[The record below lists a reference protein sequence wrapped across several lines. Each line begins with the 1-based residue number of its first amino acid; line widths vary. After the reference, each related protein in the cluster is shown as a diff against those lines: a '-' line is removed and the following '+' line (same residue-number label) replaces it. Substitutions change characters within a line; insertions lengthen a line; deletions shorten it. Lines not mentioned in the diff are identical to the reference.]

1 MNSRTG
7 PGNHALSITA
17 RKRTES
23 KVLLLSVSLSVAIH
37 AIIFVFRVDLPA
49 AVIEIPAEAWSIEV
63 APVFAMR
70 VVVLAPVEPDVST
83 PVIRVEPPNPLSP
96 PAQPR
101 PLPEGTSLE
110 PPVDRPRARHDVPR
124 SASDVLRPRAG
135 ASSLRI
141 PAADIPRTRV
151 APFRSSQPTLGEL
164 LRRMSDS
171 VAAAEKARSQFTSW
185 TRRGRN
191 WELAPGRIRFGP
203 VTIPMC
209 YGGFDAADC
218 GFGVSSGRRDEYRA
232 RSQADR
238 EIRQQTQRMDL
249 RRTLEAGARR
259 MRARRDAR
267 RDSIRRG
274 GR

>member
-1 MNSRTG
+1 
-7 PGNHALSITA
+7 
-17 RKRTES
+17 
-23 KVLLLSVSLSVAIH
+23 
-37 AIIFVFRVDLPA
+37 
-49 AVIEIPAEAWSIEV
+49 
-63 APVFAMR
+63 MR
-70 VVVLAPVEPDVST
+70 VLVLAPVDPDVRP
-83 PVIRVEPPNPLSP
+83 PVAPVEPPRPAEQPPP
-96 PAQPR
+96 PA
-101 PLPEGTSLE
+101 EVASFE
-110 PPVDRPRARHDVPR
+110 PPVDRPRASHDEPR
-124 SASDVLRPRAG
+124 PAAEVLRPRAG
-135 ASSLRI
+135 ASSLWM
-141 PAADIPRTRV
+141 PAADIPRKRV

-209 YGGFDAADC
+209 YGGFDVADC

-232 RSQADR
+232 RSQSDR

-274 GR
+274 GK